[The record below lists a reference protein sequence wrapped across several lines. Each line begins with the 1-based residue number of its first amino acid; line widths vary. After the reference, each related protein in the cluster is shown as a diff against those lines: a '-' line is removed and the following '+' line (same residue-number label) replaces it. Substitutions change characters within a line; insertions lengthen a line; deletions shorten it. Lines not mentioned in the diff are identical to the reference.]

1 MVSVEEFVTWLGDTA
16 WSVALHESLYMY
28 PIVESIHV
36 IAITLFVGTIAMVD
50 LRLLGLSFRDVP
62 VSTMTSRVLPWTVA
76 GFVVMIVTGLLLF
89 YAIPVRTFHSV
100 WFRTKM
106 IFLLVAFINIL
117 FFHRYVRRDQPKW
130 DTRAVPP
137 LGSRISGVISLTVW
151 LMVIVMGRLIAYNW
165 FDCDRPQT
173 HFVAWYAGCPAP
185 IYADEIIR

>member
-1 MVSVEEFVTWLGDTA
+1 MDSVEKFVTWLGDTA
-16 WSVALHESLYMY
+16 LSVALHESLYMY
-28 PIVESIHV
+28 PIIESIHV

-106 IFLLVAFINIL
+106 IFLLVAIINIWL
-117 FFHRYVRRDQPKW
+117 FHRYVRRDQPKW